1 MKKTFLSFLSVFIVL
16 MAFSQSHFELQSVS
30 IYKAGSQEA
39 IKKVIPPLNP
49 VAKFIDFDSLN
60 MSYAGSWSLGP
71 SQCIASSPTGDTVFI
86 GAGAGVIIMDAT
98 DPYNPIKLSE
108 VHARA
113 LVDAIHYSPE
123 EGRLYLAAYHSGL
136 EIWDVSDI
144 QNPFRISRIGTS
156 GLPRG
161 GVYVR
166 KSPTEDTYAYLVTV
180 ADGIDVFS
188 INDQGYPSFVG
199 NQSFTSQWVWNSVG
213 SGDSLFLAA
222 GSGGT
227 IAVDLSLPPPNMNSS
242 FTIPGHATSIAV
254 NENQLN
260 VVSYS
265 SGLKIYDFTN
275 IPATL
280 MGELVIEGNPYRL
293 ALAENNAYI
302 SNSTNNTG
310 GGIDIVDISDP
321 SSPFLAGFYDS
332 PQTYIAGNQDA
343 VYATGGLGGCLM
355 LDVTDPENPQYA
367 AQYKLPGWTTDIA
380 IQGDYA
386 YTGSKGF
393 RVFDVSDK
401 SHPVQVGYTDT
412 DASHVKVNG
421 DKAVYCQ
428 DLSSQNKVFIMDIS
442 DPTNPTE
449 LGHYQ
454 APVMTQDLD
463 LKGNYA
469 FVACWWDGI
478 RIIDYSDP
486 ENPVLANHLMGW
498 VNGAIPGEEF
508 IYCGTLDVEGDYLYA
523 VDYGPFPEDDSKGL
537 YIFDISDPAN
547 PELVTRYTDIDEG
560 TFRDIE
566 VSNGYAYMTD
576 RESGSLVVVSVV
588 DPLFPLQIASLPL
601 GDVASAVDVFND
613 YAFVANYIIGGVKVI
628 DISNPFFPTI
638 AGYYTQTGCFA
649 LNVTYSAGHVFVAD
663 GLAGMQIY
671 NFDLLTGMET
681 QEENIV
687 SLNVFP
693 NPARDRINISSEIN
707 VKGNVQLVLYDL
719 TGRIVAEQKI
729 SQTSD
734 YLNTYFNVS
743 DLSRG
748 VYLLKLSSDQRCMS
762 KKIMLQ

>member
-1 MKKTFLSFLSVFIVL
+1 MKKILLSVLSVFIVL
-16 MAFSQSHFELQSVS
+16 VAFSQSQFELQSVS

-60 MSYAGSWSLGP
+60 MSYAGSWSFGP
-71 SQCIASSPTGDTVFI
+71 SNCIASSPTGDTVFI
-86 GAGAGVIIMDAT
+86 GSGGGVIIMDAT
-98 DPYNPIKLSE
+98 DPYNPVKLSE

-113 LVDAIHYSPE
+113 LVDYLHYSPE

-161 GVYVR
+161 GVYA
-166 KSPTEDTYAYLVTV
+166 KKPSPPEGTYVYLVTV

-199 NQSFTSQWVWNSVG
+199 NQSFTSQWVFNSVG
-213 SGDSLFLAA
+213 SGNSLYLAA
-222 GSGGT
+222 GSGGA
-227 IAVDLSLPPPNMNSS
+227 IGVDLSQPPPNMNSS
-242 FTIPGHATSIAV
+242 FTIPGNAKGIAV

-260 VVSYS
+260 VVNNN
-265 SGLKIYDFTN
+265 SGLKIYDFTEV
-275 IPATL
+275 PATL
-280 MGELVIEGNPYRL
+280 LGELIIEGNPYRI
-293 ALAENNAYI
+293 ALAENNAYV
-302 SNSTNNTG
+302 SNSTNSTG

-321 SSPFLAGFYDS
+321 SSPFLTGFYDS
-332 PQTYIAGNQDA
+332 PQTYIAGSQDA
-343 VYATGGLGGCLM
+343 VYATGGSGGCLM

-367 AQYKLPGWTTDIA
+367 AEYKLPGWTTDIA

-386 YTGSKGF
+386 YIGSKGF

-442 DPTNPTE
+442 DPTNTTE
-449 LGHYQ
+449 LGHYLCP
-454 APVMTQDLD
+454 AMAQDLD

-523 VDYGPFPEDDSKGL
+523 VDYGPFPEDDSRGL

-547 PELVTRYTDIDEG
+547 PELVLRYADIDEG
-560 TFRDIE
+560 TLRDIE
-566 VSNGYAYMTD
+566 VSNGYAYMTS
-576 RESGSLVVVSVV
+576 EGGALVVVSVV
-588 DPLFPLQIASLPL
+588 DPLFPSQIAYLQL
-601 GDVASAVDVFND
+601 EDVAKAVDVFND
-613 YAFVANYIIGGVKVI
+613 YAFVANYINGGVKVI
-628 DISNPFFPTI
+628 DISNPFFPEVV
-638 AGYYTQTGCFA
+638 GYYKQTGCFA
-649 LNVTYSAGHVFVAD
+649 LNVTYDAGHVFVAD
-663 GLAGMQIY
+663 GLDGMQIY

-681 QEENIV
+681 KEENIG
-687 SLNVFP
+687 SLNAFP

-707 VKGNVQLVLYDL
+707 GIGNVHLAIYDL

-729 SQTSD
+729 SQTTG

-743 DLSRG
+743 DLPRG
-748 VYLLKLSSDQRCMS
+748 VYLLKLSGDQRCMS